1 MRKIMASNFQIYSY
15 RTRDSLHLKLNGDFD
30 GNSAHELIN
39 MLIEAGTGFWE
50 IFIDTNGLKTIHPF
64 GLAVFQ
70 KNFRILNKKLSNLI
84 FIGENGHKI
93 SRSQEQLQRLLW
105 AGLESLED
113 CALTDMKEIME
124 RMKHKK
130 FMV

>member
-64 GLAVFQ
+64 GRAVFQ
-70 KNFRILNKKLSNLI
+70 KNFSILNKKLSNLI

-93 SRSQEQLQRLLW
+93 S
-105 AGLESLED
+105 
-113 CALTDMKEIME
+113 TN
-124 RMKHKK
+124 
-130 FMV
+130 